1 MPPCGDWLRPQA
13 RGAGFDR
20 FWSLTLW
27 IWKEKRRRRRSS
39 DGVMPIDRLL
49 TNAVFFEDTMYVVQV
64 GFRAGLDDV
73 YGNLSI
79 IRILRLMRCHFF
91 SGMGVL

>member
-1 MPPCGDWLRPQA
+1 M
-13 RGAGFDR
+13 
-20 FWSLTLW
+20 TLW

-79 IRILRLMRCHFF
+79 IRILRLMRCRFVMEWE
-91 SGMGVL
+91 SCELRLVIWTST